1 MGTCSI
7 LLSSIVCLIR
17 ILVWCSVAS
26 LSWLVV
32 LGKEELRF
40 WIRWF
45 LYSFRADSSTTLM
58 RPINTRKEKNIN
70 WRKRMTAG

>member
-7 LLSSIVCLIR
+7 LLSWIVSLIR

-32 LGKEELRF
+32 LGKEELCF

-45 LYSFRADSSTTLM
+45 LYSFQADSSTTLM
-58 RPINTRKEKNIN
+58 RLSLPINTRKEKNTN
-70 WRKRMTAG
+70 